1 MVNSGFWDLSIFH
14 KIKIFLELFLVF
26 NALGK
31 ENIFNEKVLRV
42 KTYNRE
48 YPRLPET
55 LILTGVGGWG
65 CVSSFSLGFLL
76 PLLAFLPP
84 GDSFCSLSA
93 ASSVNPVQDISGYT
107 GSVQPVCR
115 LRHNCLRGTLLQRGN
130 IFSRLWL
137 CRYFLCLSHFQAMKG
152 RLRYLKLGP

>member
-1 MVNSGFWDLSIFH
+1 M
-14 KIKIFLELFLVF
+14 
-26 NALGK
+26 
-31 ENIFNEKVLRV
+31 LRL

-48 YPRLPET
+48 YSRLPET
-55 LILTGVGGWG
+55 LILTGVGGLG
-65 CVSSFSLGFLL
+65 CVSLAATGKLSEDPTTELVLRLAAAASSFSLGFLL

-93 ASSVNPVQDISGYT
+93 ASSVNPVQDILGST
-107 GSVQPVCR
+107 GSVQVCR
-115 LRHNCLRGTLLQRGN
+115 LRHNCLRGTLLQRGK